1 MKRTVTASK
10 GKLPRVKEMGISL
23 EEQKGRLER
32 FRELLAAEELDG
44 FIVVS
49 PENRRY
55 LSGFTGSS
63 GVLLV
68 AQEWAVLLTDFRYL
82 EQAAAETA
90 GTGIDLQK
98 QGKKLWE
105 SVAQLLLDRG
115 GPLAHWGFESD
126 HLVERDYRFL
136 AGQVGAGRLVPKEGF
151 PGRLRAVKSPA
162 EVELIAKAVA
172 ITDRAWERLL
182 PEIKPGRREE
192 ELAALFEF
200 FQREEGASAAS
211 FPTLVASG
219 PRSAMPHG
227 AAGSRVLCPGDLV
240 VVDGGAVYAGYC
252 SDFTRTVVVGKKP
265 GAEQERVYRLV
276 LEAQERALAGLKPG
290 MTAAEADALAREVLE
305 KAGYGPNFGHGLGH
319 GLGLAVH
326 EAPRLSPGQETVLEP
341 GMVVTVEPGIY
352 LPDWG
357 GIRIEDVAV
366 ITGEGCQV
374 LTRSPKTPYPV
385 IP

>member
-1 MKRTVTASK
+1 MMDIPV
-10 GKLPRVKEMGISL
+10 
-23 EEQKGRLER
+23 EEREDRLRR
-32 FRELLAAEELDG
+32 FRELLAGEDLAG
-44 FIVVS
+44 FIVTS

-98 QGKKLWE
+98 QAEQIWE
-105 SVAQLLLDRG
+105 SVAKLLPTHTGSPAR
-115 GPLAHWGFESD
+115 WGFESD

-136 AGQVGAGRLVPKEGF
+136 AGQVGAERLVPKEGL
-151 PGRLRAVKSPA
+151 PGRLRMVKSPA
-162 EVELIAKAVA
+162 EIELIAKATA

-252 SDFTRTVVVGKKP
+252 SDFTRTVVVGAEP
-265 GAEQERVYRLV
+265 GAEQEKIYRLV
-276 LEAQERALAGLKPG
+276 REAQERALAGLKPG
-290 MTAAEADALAREVLE
+290 MTAGEADALAREVLE
-305 KAGYGPNFGHGLGH
+305 KAGYGRHFGHGLGH
-319 GLGLAVH
+319 GVGLAVH

-357 GIRIEDVAV
+357 GVRVEDLVV
-366 ITGEGCQV
+366 ITGEGCRV
-374 LTRSPKTPYPV
+374 LTRSPKPPSPV
-385 IP
+385 IPCS

>member
-1 MKRTVTASK
+1 MGVS
-10 GKLPRVKEMGISL
+10 GKERE
-23 EEQKGRLER
+23 GRLRR
-32 FRELLAAEELDG
+32 FRELLAEEELDG
-44 FIVVS
+44 FIVTS

-68 AQEWAVLLTDFRYL
+68 ALEWAVLLTDFRYL
-82 EQAAAETA
+82 EQAATETA

-98 QGKKLWE
+98 QAKKIWE
-105 SVAQLLLDRG
+105 SVAKLLRART
-115 GPLAHWGFESD
+115 GPLARWGFESD
-126 HLVERDYRFL
+126 HLVEGDYRFL
-136 AGQVGAGRLVPKEGF
+136 AGQVGPDRLAPKEGF
-151 PGRLRAVKSPA
+151 PGRLRMVKSPA
-162 EVELIAKAVA
+162 EIGLIAKATA

-227 AAGSRVLCPGDLV
+227 AAGSRPLCPGDLV

-252 SDFTRTVVVGKKP
+252 SDFTRTVVVGEEP
-265 GAEQERVYRLV
+265 GAEQKRIYRLV

-319 GLGLAVH
+319 GLGLAIH
-326 EAPRLSPGQETVLEP
+326 EAPRLSPGRETVLEP

-357 GIRIEDVAV
+357 GVRIEDVVV
-366 ITGEGCQV
+366 ITEEGCRV
-374 LTRSPKTPYPV
+374 LTRSPKTPFPV
-385 IP
+385 TP

>member
-1 MKRTVTASK
+1 MD
-10 GKLPRVKEMGISL
+10 ISR
-23 EEQKGRLER
+23 EERKGRALGR
-32 FRELLAAEELDG
+32 FRELLAGEELDG
-44 FIVVS
+44 FIVVF

-55 LSGFTGSS
+55 LSGFHRGSS

-68 AQEWAVLLTDFRYL
+68 AQEWAVPLTDFRYL

-98 QGKKLWE
+98 QAEKVWE
-105 SVAQLLLDRG
+105 SVAQAFCRPVPVPLPTGALNPTTWWRG
-115 GPLAHWGFESD
+115 ITGS
-126 HLVERDYRFL
+126 L
-136 AGQVGAGRLVPKEGF
+136 AGQVGAGRLAPKEGL
-151 PGRLRAVKSPA
+151 PGRLRMVKSPV
-162 EVELIAKAVA
+162 EVELIAGATA

-227 AAGSRVLCPGDLV
+227 AAGSRVLRPGDLV

-252 SDFTRTVVVGKKP
+252 SDFTRTVVVGKEP

-276 LEAQERALAGLKPG
+276 LEAQERALAGL
-290 MTAAEADALAREVLE
+290 
-305 KAGYGPNFGHGLGH
+305 
-319 GLGLAVH
+319 
-326 EAPRLSPGQETVLEP
+326 
-341 GMVVTVEPGIY
+341 
-352 LPDWG
+352 
-357 GIRIEDVAV
+357 
-366 ITGEGCQV
+366 
-374 LTRSPKTPYPV
+374 
-385 IP
+385 